1 MREKVLLVSS
11 STEGNVARALLIL
24 KSRVFP
30 ESRLDLLCSVSAL
43 PFFEGRSEVHQIMV
57 FPPRRRLAMILK
69 LLGRIWRSRYDV
81 VAVLWCLDVGK
92 LRPKI
97 FALFCGCRRVL
108 VFNENL
114 DCSYLTPRF
123 LKTLVARR
131 AHDGT
136 LTANSLMTAVLVPLK
151 DGYWGLL
158 RLLLF
163 PIRLFI
169 LLILVLGLYLA
180 KPWRH

>member
-1 MREKVLLVSS
+1 MHEKVLLVSS
-11 STEGNVARALLIL
+11 STEENVARALLIL
-24 KSRVFP
+24 RSRVFP
-30 ESRLDLLCSVSAL
+30 GSQLDLLCSVSEL
-43 PFFEGRSEVHQIMV
+43 SFFEGRSEVHQIV
-57 FPPRRRLAMILK
+57 AVPPGRRLSMTLK

-97 FALFCGCRRVL
+97 FALLCGCPRLL

-169 LLILVLGLYLA
+169 LLISVFGLYLA
-180 KPWRH
+180 KAWRR